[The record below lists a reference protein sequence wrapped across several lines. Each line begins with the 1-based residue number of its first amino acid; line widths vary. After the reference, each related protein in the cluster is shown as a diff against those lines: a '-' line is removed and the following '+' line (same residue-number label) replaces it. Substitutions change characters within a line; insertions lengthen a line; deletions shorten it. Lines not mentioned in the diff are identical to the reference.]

1 MIRIGDVSGRDGLS
15 FFRAHFGY
23 SQRLGAGRK
32 VGVVSSAP
40 SPPAHYHS
48 RCVHTRSHARRPG
61 LRGAPVY
68 FISYYFILTD
78 LKDKESSHIGKIHLA
93 HLKKVKF

>member
-23 SQRLGAGRK
+23 YQRLGAGRK

-40 SPPAHYHS
+40 SPFS
-48 RCVHTRSHARRPG
+48 LRPHPFPRQAPWTE
-61 LRGAPVY
+61 RGPSVFHQLLFY
-68 FISYYFILTD
+68 TYGS
-78 LKDKESSHIGKIHLA
+78 KR
-93 HLKKVKF
+93 